1 MKEHVPMTLFRAIY
15 TSRPFGFD
23 DGMLT
28 NILIDARRANQRD
41 GITGALICRA
51 DIYLQWLEGPEDKVR
66 QALARIADDDRHVEV
81 KVHVAEPVAE
91 RMFAEWAMLHDPAA
105 TWIWS
110 QSEVAAGAAERATPD
125 EVTAFFMPLRSGGGA
140 RREEGARAS

>member
-1 MKEHVPMTLFRAIY
+1 MDVFRAIY

-23 DGMLT
+23 EA
-28 NILIDARRANQRD
+28 ILSGILMDARRANVRD

-51 DIYLQWLEGPEDKVR
+51 DIYLQWLEGPEPQVR
-66 QALARIADDDRHVEV
+66 KALERIARDDRHLEV

-91 RMFAEWAMLHDPAA
+91 RAFGEWAMLHDPAK

-110 QSEVAAGAAERATPD
+110 QSEIADGAVDRATPE
-125 EVTAFFMPLRSGGGA
+125 EVTGFVLRLRGEVAEPGDG
-140 RREEGARAS
+140 